1 MIMKTGL
8 DAAVPLLPGNAAL
21 YLDFDG
27 TLVEFAP
34 TPEQIVIDDSLPAL
48 LAALTAALG
57 GALAILTGRQL
68 AAIAALIAPVTLTGA
83 GLHGAE
89 LRPRPGI
96 TISRGEPAAV
106 AALVRRLR
114 ARFGDDPRLLIE
126 DKEFSVAL
134 HFRRAPDRA
143 AECREVMREYA
154 PARLFDVIGG
164 SEVIEARPRGADK
177 GMALRSLANLA
188 PFAGR
193 LPVYVGD
200 DLTDEDG
207 IVAAQDLGGFGVKIG
222 GGESAARHRL
232 PDVPAAHRWLRASLA
247 SLAGERSA

>member
-1 MIMKTGL
+1 MIMETGL
-8 DAAVPLLPGNAAL
+8 DAAVPLLPRHAAL

-27 TLVEFAP
+27 TLTEFAL
-34 TPEQIVIDDSLPAL
+34 TPEQVVIDQSLPAL
-48 LAALTAALG
+48 LASLAAVLD

-68 AAIAALIAPVTLTGA
+68 ASVDALVAPVTLAGA

-89 LRPRPGI
+89 LRPTPGI
-96 TISRGEPAAV
+96 AMFRGEPAAV

-126 DKEFSVAL
+126 DKEFAVAL
-134 HFRRAPDRA
+134 HFRRAPHRA
-143 AECREVMREYA
+143 AECREAMREYA

-177 GMALRSLANLA
+177 GVALRTLANRQ

-193 LPVYVGD
+193 LQVYVGD
-200 DLTDEDG
+200 DQTDEDG
-207 IVAAQDLGGFGVKIG
+207 IIAAQELGGFGIKIG
-222 GGESAARHRL
+222 RGASAARYRL
-232 PDVPAAHRWLRASLA
+232 PDVPAVHRWLRASLA
-247 SLAGERSA
+247 SLAGERSG